1 MQGQGEYLLT
11 LVGTQD
17 GATLGPKTVGVAVPY
32 SPEYLGLDINY
43 HLLNRLTERTGGQV
57 LRADATP
64 DARHEAA
71 EALFATP
78 GQSLTALKEYWP
90 WFVILALVL
99 FVADI
104 AVRQLLASARVVAR
118 RPRQPA
124 AEPEPDYT
132 YDELATIVHR
142 RAEENRRR
150 GMSVRDAR
158 DIPTAAP

>member
-1 MQGQGEYLLT
+1 
-11 LVGTQD
+11 
-17 GATLGPKTVGVAVPY
+17 
-32 SPEYLGLDINY
+32 
-43 HLLNRLTERTGGQV
+43 LNRLTERTGGQV

-64 DARHEAA
+64 DASQEAA
-71 EALFATP
+71 DALFGTP
-78 GQSLTALKEYWP
+78 GQSLTALQEYWP

-104 AVRQLLASARVVAR
+104 AVRQLLASASVVVR
-118 RPRQPA
+118 RPPRPA
-124 AEPEPDYT
+124 EVETEPDYT

-150 GMSVRDAR
+150 GVLTRDAR